1 MQEWAGELGSRPD
14 RWYLRDAISPLSEP
28 PPACGLSAAGLAQS
42 HRVSGPQGPAAAG
55 YAAPDRDRRELRRVR
70 LVHAA
75 VRAAFVLAIALARLF
90 RGNIL
95 ASLIGTVFGNPVTFP
110 FIASISLGFGRRIL
124 GYGAS
129 GRNFAKLHEAF
140 EQFFAAL
147 WESILALFGQGTAHW
162 GRLNVF
168 MQDIFWPYLVGSIL
182 PGLACAVACY
192 FLSRPIIAA
201 YQARRR
207 AVLLARTRAA
217 DAKRKKKAESDAAEK
232 SAYIAPK
239 NSATS

>member
-1 MQEWAGELGSRPD
+1 MVFKRRDKPPFLSRLRHAVYPQRGWRRAIEYLG
-14 RWYLRDAISPLSEP
+14 
-28 PPACGLSAAGLAQS
+28 
-42 HRVSGPQGPAAAG
+42 HRVRRL
-55 YAAPDRDRRELRRVR
+55 PDTPHRIAIGVSCGVFVSFTPLFG
-70 LVHAA
+70 LH
-75 VRAAFVLAIALARLF
+75 FVLAIALARLF